1 MTDTNPQQS
10 AQKSQSKS
18 LLIQADKSKSNE
30 QYIAEVEQYYI
41 VPKLVRETFPDLMK
55 LVFETESMDVDER
68 EYWLQILPIM
78 TEDQVKKFRDIL
90 VNEKEQLQK
99 LDTEYQSEMSKLN
112 QSQNQVISE
121 EEMRRRREEIK
132 AREEAEALEEAKK
145 EAALLEQLKNL

>member
-132 AREEAEALEEAKK
+132 SREEAEALEEAKK

>member
-41 VPKLVRETFPDLMK
+41 VPKLVREVFPDLMK